1 MLSRSARPSSDRSDV
16 PRIGI
21 SSILGLIR
29 RGELETIV
37 IGYRTASVWDYID
50 RVRAAQTRL
59 MRAAVTHY
67 QNSEHDRAPANGPRN
82 PLILLPKDWQPG
94 FRPRDLGA
102 GPVIAAQPLKRGG
115 PHHDGAL

>member
-50 RVRAAQTRL
+50 RVRAAQIRL
-59 MRAAVTHY
+59 MRGAVTHY
-67 QNSEHDRAPANGPRN
+67 QSS
-82 PLILLPKDWQPG
+82 
-94 FRPRDLGA
+94 
-102 GPVIAAQPLKRGG
+102 
-115 PHHDGAL
+115 